1 MRSGCHCCVPSND
14 PARLRVRERPLPE
27 RRRRPKRGLTP
38 SRVPAARR
46 TRSQAFVVA
55 PTARATAGTRYNSKT
70 VVSLSRRIFLG
81 AVGFSLANGLS
92 SADAS
97 KIRLAVTTDE
107 IDDDLA
113 AALAFLRH
121 HGLRFCE
128 IRRLWDKYNT
138 SLPLDRIR
146 EARMMLEDAGIRLA
160 ILDTSFFK
168 VPLPA
173 FDSVAGSR
181 ALRDQWDL
189 LDRAFERAAILGT
202 RLIRTFAFTWRGDA
216 GPDPS
221 AYPRIYDL
229 VEESGARA
237 RAAGMRLA
245 IENVAGSYVA
255 TSGQSV
261 ELLRAVRSPSIG
273 LTWDPNNAARAG
285 DPEPFPSGYE
295 SLDPAR
301 IWHVHFRD
309 YRRTADGSVEW
320 CGVGDGEFDHVGQ
333 LRALLRDGYEGV
345 VSLETH
351 YRLRGSKVAASE
363 HSLMGLLE
371 AVKQV

>member
-1 MRSGCHCCVPSND
+1 MPSTN
-14 PARLRVRERPLPE
+14 
-27 RRRRPKRGLTP
+27 
-38 SRVPAARR
+38 SRARR
-46 TRSQAFVVA
+46 VA
-55 PTARATAGTRYNSKT
+55 PPTSQVTACTRYNSDT
-70 VVSLSRRIFLG
+70 VARRSRRSFLG
-81 AVGFSLANGLS
+81 AAGFSLAARLG
-92 SADAS
+92 SADAT

-113 AALAFLRH
+113 VALAFLRR
-121 HGLRFCE
+121 HGLRYCE
-128 IRRLWDKYNT
+128 IRELWERYNT
-138 SLPLDRIR
+138 SLPLERIR

-181 ALRDQWDL
+181 ALREQWDL

-202 RLIRTFAFTWRGDA
+202 RLIRTFAFTYGRGQ
-216 GPDPS
+216 GPDAS

-229 VEESGARA
+229 VEESSARA
-237 RAAGMRLA
+237 RAAGFRLA
-245 IENVAGSYVA
+245 VENVAGSYVA
-255 TSGQSV
+255 TAAHSV
-261 ELLRAVRSPSIG
+261 ELLGAVRSPTLG
-273 LTWDPNNAARAG
+273 LTWDPNNSARAG
-285 DPEPFPSGYE
+285 DPEPFPAGYE

-309 YRRTADGSVEW
+309 YRRSADGTVEW
-320 CGVGDGEFDHVGQ
+320 CGVGDGEFDHIGQ
-333 LRALLRDGYEGV
+333 LRALLRDGYQGV

-351 YRLRGSKVAASE
+351 YRLRGSKAEASE
-363 HSLMGLLE
+363 HSLKALLE